1 MSSELFRKYID
12 MINEAQEGGLTD
24 ITQIA
29 SQLKFLP
36 THKQLKQY
44 KFIPPGTPMTP
55 MSYRLSDQDGELIKT
70 ITSTDT
76 ADNPET
82 KNVALKGDVVM
93 SGPSSE
99 TYVVKGA
106 KFGKLYDGNIGG
118 VVYPEQGPRMVA
130 LYTGQQPITF
140 TAPWGESMIM
150 KPGDYLVK
158 GDDGYYR
165 VAKAEYEQTYN
176 PPGK

>member
-1 MSSELFRKYID
+1 MERIRKFMDVITE
-12 MINEAQEGGLTD
+12 NEVD

-29 SQLKFLP
+29 SQMKFLP
-36 THKQLKQY
+36 TRKQMKKY
-44 KFIPPGTPMTP
+44 KFIPPGRPMTR

-76 ADNPET
+76 ADKPET
-82 KNVALKGDVVM
+82 KNVTLKGDVVM
-93 SGPSSE
+93 SGPSGE
-99 TYVVKGA
+99 NYVVKAA

-130 LYTGQQPITF
+130 LYTGQPITF

-150 KPGDYLVK
+150 KPGDCLVK
-158 GDDGYYR
+158 DGDDGYYR

-176 PPGK
+176 PPGR